1 MGGRTHFYTFKPLTL
16 KKQAQPF
23 LARLS
28 YMSKNQHQKCKSV
41 VISCE

>member
-1 MGGRTHFYTFKPLTL
+1 MGIGLHFYTFKPLNF